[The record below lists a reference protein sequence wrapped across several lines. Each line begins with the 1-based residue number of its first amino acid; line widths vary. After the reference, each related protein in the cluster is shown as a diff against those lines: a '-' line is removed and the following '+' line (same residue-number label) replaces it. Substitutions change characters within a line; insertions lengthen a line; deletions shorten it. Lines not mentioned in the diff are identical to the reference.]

1 MDTNT
6 FNTTALQDELTG
18 ALVGLAR
25 AADTAPATY
34 FSAASEETI
43 FSAAVHIRS

>member
-25 AADTAPATY
+25 YQPE
-34 FSAASEETI
+34 SAALLCG
-43 FSAAVHIRS
+43 

>member
-25 AADTAPATY
+25 RRIPPL
-34 FSAASEETI
+34 
-43 FSAAVHIRS
+43 R